1 MVRPFHI
8 ALYLAIV
15 VAAAAGADFS
25 GAALEP
31 VFSRAR
37 AQGLLGAGQEGAVE
51 IHALARVFPEIGPG
65 VEAVKRD
72 AEGKYYVVAAPA
84 RSVAIFDTDGKRLGQ
99 VPNEASGGATIVFAE
114 DIDIDAGGR
123 LLVADRGANA
133 VKIFGSDGALYGT
146 VPVASPT
153 FVVSLLEGEFA
164 VSSLGSTPA
173 INIYNAG
180 GKRLQSFGTL
190 PASPRQFSLDRYES
204 LGLMCG
210 DLAGHIYFAYALL
223 PDPVIRKYDRN
234 GYALYE
240 ISLVAEEFAGGVPGK
255 RPSALSLERRPAAAE
270 KPEVN
275 AIGVDPATQELW
287 AAVGN
292 ALLHF
297 AKDGARRTVY
307 RTFTPEGA
315 RLEPRTI
322 LVEPDRILLGADPL
336 GIYEF
341 ARPDKG
347 RANSAA
353 AH

>member
-1 MVRPFHI
+1 MRSFHI
-8 ALYLAIV
+8 ALSLAV
-15 VAAAAGADFS
+15 AMLLAAAAGPLWSLA
-25 GAALEP
+25 GAAGP
-31 VFSRAR
+31 HFS
-37 AQGLLGAGQEGAVE
+37 LGAGQEASTE
-51 IHALARVFPEIGPG
+51 IHAVARLFPEIGPG
-65 VEAVKRD
+65 LETLKRD

-84 RSVAIFDTDGKRLGQ
+84 RSVAIFDTDGKRIGQ
-99 VPNEASGGATIVFAE
+99 VPNESSAGATIVFAE

-123 LLVADRGANA
+123 LLVGDRGANA
-133 VKIFGSDGALYGT
+133 VKIFGSDGALDAT

-153 FVVSLLEGEFA
+153 FIVALLGGEFA
-164 VSSLGSTPA
+164 VSSLGATPA
-173 INIYNAG
+173 INIYNTQ

-210 DLAGHIYFAYALL
+210 DLSGHIYFAYALL

-240 ISLVAEEFAGGVPGK
+240 ISIDSDELAAGTPGK
-255 RPSALSLERRPAAAE
+255 RAGAFSLGGRQAAVE
-270 KPEVN
+270 KPGIN
-275 AIGVDPATQELW
+275 AIGADPATQELW

-292 ALLHF
+292 MLLHF
-297 AKDGARRTVY
+297 NKDGSRRAAY
-307 RTFTPEGA
+307 RTLTPEGA

-341 ARPDKG
+341 ARPDRPRAGAAG
-347 RANSAA
+347 R
-353 AH
+353 